1 MKRFSR
7 VPLITAHVTNERGH
21 VMNDQR
27 DEGASVLAVLVFT
40 LVIVFVAV
48 AVGRLIASDV
58 KNAQAFSAAREDHNA
73 AVAAA
78 EVALQSI
85 RYTPLLGT
93 GQTLD
98 ATAACW
104 GSGSPSSVTTSG
116 VTATAW
122 CSTVWQPQSMT
133 TRVVTIDVCTS
144 GNGLNSAT
152 SCATS
157 PTLQAVVTFNDY
169 TPGELLTQNE
179 CTTTCGNDMTVS
191 EWKGTQ

>member
-1 MKRFSR
+1 MKRFSQI
-7 VPLITAHVTNERGH
+7 PPTTAHVTNEGGH
-21 VMNDQR
+21 VVNDQR

-58 KNAQAFSAAREDHNA
+58 KNAQAFRVAREDHNA
-73 AVAAA
+73 AVTAA
-78 EVALQSI
+78 ELALQSI

-98 ATAACW
+98 EAAACW
-104 GSGSPSSVTTSG
+104 GSRSHSSVTTSG

-122 CSTVWQPQSMT
+122 CSTVWQPQSTT

-144 GNGLNSAT
+144 GNGLNSAS

-169 TPGELLTQNE
+169 APGRLPTRNE